1 MVATCL
7 KLQSYKLRNA
17 KIAENSQT
25 SKQPSTFFINSFNIK
40 LFALIFNKSKTMT
53 TVTIFFCGTGSNKF
67 DVTHEN
73 FWDGEL
79 VSTLASHHAGRE
91 FAEWIVVDGPGSGN
105 LQADDLFTQTKDYG
119 LSGTL
124 FGKGWEENVQ
134 HAMNILKG
142 QCDWQRQQLTEAEY
156 NRLKAAGIPIE
167 DVKAEG
173 SWFWRKYNY
182 GDRSVTQQK
191 LQEQIIKTF
200 RKDAVI
206 PTQVNLVGWSRGGI
220 SCHMLA
226 NAMFKDSALKNIPV
240 NIFALDPVP
249 GIGNFQDER
258 VKLAANV
265 KEYVG
270 FYARDERSKG
280 FSCVIPQTATGTKTY
295 IYPMAGRHATMAGN
309 ATASGGVPTSAN
321 DRKALIE
328 PGRIVRHLAEV
339 CLKRWGVPLNKTLNL
354 TQADLQNFTNAI
366 ARDEAKYKLMHNL
379 SYTYFTELDKGER
392 YVSLGSKGV
401 AFSTVKGPIYKPA
414 TGLATS
420 LLDNSA
426 YAHLR

>member
-1 MVATCL
+1 
-7 KLQSYKLRNA
+7 
-17 KIAENSQT
+17 
-25 SKQPSTFFINSFNIK
+25 
-40 LFALIFNKSKTMT
+40 MT
-53 TVTIFFCGTGSNKF
+53 VLTIFFCGTGSNKF
-67 DVTHEN
+67 DVAHEN
-73 FWDGEL
+73 FWNGEL
-79 VSTLASHHAGRE
+79 ISTLAANHTGYE

-105 LQADDLFTQTKDYG
+105 MQADDLFTKTKEYG
-119 LSGTL
+119 MSGTL
-124 FGKGWEENVQ
+124 FGKGWEENVL
-134 HAMNILKG
+134 HALNIIKG
-142 QCDWQRQQLTEAEY
+142 KCDWQREQLTEAEY

-182 GDRSVTQQK
+182 GNRSITQQQ
-191 LQEQIIKTF
+191 LQEAIIKTH
-200 RKDAVI
+200 RKDGVI

-226 NAMFKDSALKNIPV
+226 NAMFKDSLLKNIPV

-249 GIGNFQDER
+249 GIGNFQEER

-265 KEYVG
+265 KEYVA

-309 ATASGGVPTSAN
+309 ATSSGGVPTGAG
-321 DRKALIE
+321 DLKALSE
-328 PGRIVRHLAEV
+328 PGRIVRHLAET
-339 CLKRWGVPLNKTLNL
+339 CLKRWGVRLQKTLNL
-354 TQADLQNFTNAI
+354 TQADLENLTNGI
-366 ARDEAKYKLMHNL
+366 ARDEAKYKLMHKH
-379 SYTYFTELDKGER
+379 SYTYFTELDQGER

-401 AFSTVKGPIYKPA
+401 PFTSVKGEIYKPA

-420 LLDNSA
+420 LLDISA
-426 YAHLR
+426 YQHLR

>member
-1 MVATCL
+1 
-7 KLQSYKLRNA
+7 
-17 KIAENSQT
+17 
-25 SKQPSTFFINSFNIK
+25 
-40 LFALIFNKSKTMT
+40 MT
-53 TVTIFFCGTGSNKF
+53 VLTIFFCGTGSNKF
-67 DVTHEN
+67 DNNHEN
-73 FWDGEL
+73 FWDGEI
-79 VSTLASHHAGRE
+79 VSTLASNHTGHE
-91 FAEWIVVDGPGSGN
+91 FAEFIVVDGPGSGN
-105 LQADDLFTQTKDYG
+105 LQADDLFTKTKEYG
-119 LSGTL
+119 LTGTL
-124 FGKGWEENVQ
+124 FGTGWEENVM
-134 HAMNILKG
+134 HAMNIIKG
-142 QCDWQRQQLTEAEY
+142 KCDWQRQQLTEAEY

-167 DVKAEG
+167 DVDIKG

-200 RKDAVI
+200 RKDGII
-206 PTQVNLVGWSRGGI
+206 PTKVNLVGWSRGGI

-240 NIFALDPVP
+240 NIFAIDPVP

-258 VKLAANV
+258 VKLASNV

-280 FSCVIPQTATGTKTY
+280 FSCVIPQTATGTKTSV
-295 IYPMAGRHATMAGN
+295 YPMAGRHATLAGN
-309 ATASGGVPTSAN
+309 ATAGGGVPTNSSEM
-321 DRKALIE
+321 KALVD
-328 PGRIVRHLAEV
+328 PGRIVRHLAET
-339 CLKRWGVPLNKTLNL
+339 CLKRWGVSLTKTLNL
-354 TQADLQNFTNAI
+354 SDADLKTLTANVV
-366 ARDEAKYKLMHNL
+366 RDEAKYKLMHKL

-401 AFSTVKGPIYKPA
+401 PFSTVKGAIYSPA

-420 LLDNSA
+420 VLDISA